1 MKKLL
6 FFFGFLCFLYA
17 GCTQEKHI
25 TSPLMKEGDMYTLVI
40 TSKSAWDA
48 HMSVN
53 TFANEVGKTLKSSFP
68 AKIIDPDVHVRVF
81 RDDTGKTRYRVSCS
95 CRIVPSRHGETPDWY
110 FDRRGALMSG
120 KTPEKALS
128 NADAEI
134 ARSGKIEDMRKRLP
148 RGVIPD
154 TFIKTSFS
162 GSSDEGYW
170 AIKEYFIVAPK
181 P

>member
-6 FFFGFLCFLYA
+6 FLFGFLCFLYT
-17 GCTQEKHI
+17 GCAQEKD
-25 TSPLMKEGDMYTLVI
+25 TASPLTKEGDMYTLVI

-68 AKIIDPDVHVRVF
+68 AKVMDPDVHVRVF
-81 RDDTGKTRYRVSCS
+81 RDDTGKTHYRVSCS
-95 CRIVPSRHGETPDWY
+95 CRIVPARKGETPDCY
-110 FDRRGALMSG
+110 FDRRGALISG
-120 KTPEKALS
+120 KTPEKALT

-134 ARSGKIEDMRKRLP
+134 RDSRKIEDMRRRFP
-148 RGVIPD
+148 HGVIPD
-154 TFIKTSFS
+154 TFVRTSFS
-162 GSSDEGYW
+162 GSSHEGYW
-170 AIKEYFIVAPK
+170 AIKEYFIVGPK